1 MADNLVWSRCT
12 GVRSATSLSAVE
24 QPEVTKN
31 SKFSYTSILK
41 SLMSLCLP
49 IGLYQLGV
57 HTSANINN
65 ILLDIDLI
73 WIFGMT
79 KIKKTRGP
87 ASNGALW
94 NNYKRGTLCPRK
106 NSVTSCESFLIR
118 ICFLLLLYSLL
129 GYRLLNCLPKNV
141 RQVA

>member
-1 MADNLVWSRCT
+1 MRIICFLHCKRHKGKTELVVVNKCLISTLWQQT
-12 GVRSATSLSAVE
+12 TS
-24 QPEVTKN
+24 
-31 SKFSYTSILK
+31 LK
-41 SLMSLCLP
+41 SLMPLCLP

-57 HTSANINN
+57 HSSANINN